1 MKEMLV
7 DSLTNSV
14 KGALDNLNSAIQV
27 LSNGMTATYTA
38 EANNIQTLIKPLAIT
53 LLSILFLID
62 LIDMSTRKGDELRW
76 EDVAR
81 TLIKLLICKNLME
94 IAPTIMSAMY
104 NSIATTIGTL
114 LAGTVNDDLVDVL
127 KATFEASIPDNAS
140 GVLESIMAAVKQVMA
155 YVELLISC
163 LIVNFV
169 SIFIKVMSYGRMFEL
184 TVLESLSPIP
194 IAFAGWGE
202 TKDVPKRFL
211 MNYFGTC
218 LQGLAMVAC
227 YKIFLAIIGSPASI
241 GEFLMFTV
249 CLLVG
254 CFSSGKWAKDS
265 LGLA

>member
-1 MKEMLV
+1 MKDMLINN
-7 DSLTNSV
+7 LTNSV
-14 KGALDNLNSAIQV
+14 QGSVENLNSAIQI

-38 EANNIQTLIKPLAIT
+38 EANNIQTLIKPLAMT
-53 LLSILFLID
+53 LLSILFLVD
-62 LIDMSTRKGDELRW
+62 LIDMSTRKGDEMRW

-81 TLIKLLICKNLME
+81 ALIKLLICKNLMI

-104 NSIATTIGTL
+104 NSIAATIGAVLSGSVST
-114 LAGTVNDDLVDVL
+114 NLVDVL
-127 KATFEASIPDNAS
+127 KATFEASIPDDAT
-140 GVLESIMAAVKQVMA
+140 GVLESIMTALKQVMA
-155 YVELLISC
+155 YIEILISC

-211 MNYFGTC
+211 MSYFGTC
-218 LQGLAMVAC
+218 LQGLAMVVC

-265 LGLA
+265 LGLV